1 MAVKSG
7 ANAIMTAFGRV
18 GCVWAGANYDLLTE
32 ILRNEWGFKGSVV
45 TDWSSGDDIMNCNR
59 GVLAGND
66 LWLNPMNTNGTP
78 LSDSNP
84 TEMYAAKEA
93 LKHNIMTYISTY
105 KYARDYDENND
116 EYKVDLTIKEK
127 SLGTNWWIP
136 TLITLDVIVFTAT
149 LAFGIYAFVPWNK
162 IIKKK
167 EEK

>member
-18 GCVWAGANYDLLTE
+18 GCVWAGASYDLLTE

-84 TEMYAAKEA
+84 TEMY
-93 LKHNIMTYISTY
+93 TY